1 MLTLKQKKKII
12 QLRIERKIR
21 MKLAHTIDDASLEN
35 LMKQYNEAE
44 KTATD
49 IKKKLEDTA
58 SGAIQKIG

>member
-1 MLTLKQKKKII
+1 
-12 QLRIERKIR
+12 

-44 KTATD
+44 KTAAD